1 MDGLMDYVIITFANL
16 LLLEHDCISYRLSKL
31 CARFNLSTVN
41 ASHVYANK
49 NFISEVLTVA
59 KNY

>member
-16 LLLEHDCISYRLSKL
+16 LLLEHCCISYGLSKL
-31 CARFNLSTVN
+31 CARLNLSTVN
-41 ASHVYANK
+41 ASHVYANTV
-49 NFISEVLTVA
+49 FISVVLTVA